1 MIIGGELMVQPEVR
15 KMHGLLGSSAV
26 AEMR

>member
-1 MIIGGELMVQPEVR
+1 MIIGGELVVQPKVW